1 MKESKFVILLG
12 ILIAAETSIMFGLY
26 RNLIKGPIFAARTM
40 IYAKMTQDGMKRGN
54 DSIKKSNIL
63 KQYNE
68 VAEEI
73 GKL

>member
-1 MKESKFVILLG
+1 MILLG

>member
-1 MKESKFVILLG
+1 VKESKFVILLG